1 MNINRR
7 LTTAILACFFLAGC
21 NGKGSLKDAAKL
33 NQYMVAGM
41 QLYRQHCANCHQV
54 DGTGLARLIPPL
66 KDSDYLQK
74 LDPSELTC
82 QIRYGLEKEIQVNGV
97 MFNEKMPGIPKLA
110 PLEIA
115 EIITYVNN
123 TWGDQPGLY
132 DVKST
137 ERALNVCTSNQ

>member
-1 MNINRR
+1 MNTSRVLILSV
-7 LTTAILACFFLAGC
+7 LTGVLLVSCG
-21 NGKGSLKDAAKL
+21 GKRSFKEAAKL

-54 DGTGLARLIPPL
+54 DGTGLAKLIPPL
-66 KDSDYLQK
+66 KDADYLQK
-74 LDPSELTC
+74 LDPSELAC

-97 MFNEKMPGIPKLA
+97 TFNEKMPGISKLT

-132 DVKST
+132 DVKGT
-137 ERALNVCTSNQ
+137 ERALNACPSFQ